1 MAIGFLVRALLT
13 SEVEPFLQNILPSGS
28 SGGSEASVNQAPNG
42 ADAGPSGA
50 QNSSSWTEDSFEI
63 RVLLEPFPETEME
76 GTSGNPTRPR
86 VARDEAGP
94 SNPHAN
100 MAERPIPQEN
110 PLIRPLSE
118 EGNREALLNQCHRLV
133 SAQLQHFFE
142 RGKKKVGAL
151 NVHSTL

>member
-1 MAIGFLVRALLT
+1 
-13 SEVEPFLQNILPSGS
+13 
-28 SGGSEASVNQAPNG
+28 
-42 ADAGPSGA
+42 
-50 QNSSSWTEDSFEI
+50 
-63 RVLLEPFPETEME
+63 ME

-110 PLIRPLSE
+110 PLIRPLPE

-142 RGKKKVGAL
+142 RGKKRWEL
-151 NVHSTL
+151 STSTQHYDEAAQRILSYDLEMHQETDITEIKGLLDSMIPAFLFLSGRIPFRLVRVARLFNEDWRG